1 MKYFC
6 TEQYKFKMKRTL
18 LYILFLFAALSV
30 NAQEYSDIVEKALN
44 SAKKDS
50 LVQAEKLFQQAL
62 KLDPSNIR
70 NALLFTNLGTVQRR
84 MGKSDEAL
92 KSYSLSL
99 NITPYS
105 VVTLLNRASLYLER
119 NNFDKAYID
128 YCNVLD
134 IDRFN
139 KEALLFRAYINMNR
153 REYKEA
159 RIDYNALLSED
170 NKNRT
175 ALIGLIILNQ
185 KEQKYRE
192 AIESVDRMIV
202 DNPKDVSL
210 LKIKAN
216 IEIEMN
222 TLDLALIDLESAAK
236 LSPNDPEIYVTCG
249 DIYMAQKKNREAY
262 VAYEKAVSLG
272 IPRSEL
278 RDKLK
283 ATK

>member
-1 MKYFC
+1 MRYFC
-6 TEQYKFKMKRTL
+6 TEQYKFIMKRAL
-18 LYILFLFAALSV
+18 LYIFFLFAALNV
-30 NAQEYSDIVEKALN
+30 NAQEYSNIVEKALN
-44 SAKKDS
+44 AAKKDS

-272 IPRSEL
+272 TPRSEL

-283 ATK
+283 ASK

>member
-1 MKYFC
+1 
-6 TEQYKFKMKRTL
+6 MKRAL
-18 LYILFLFAALSV
+18 LYIFFLFAALNV
-30 NAQEYSDIVEKALN
+30 NAQEYSNIVEKALN
-44 SAKKDS
+44 AAKKDS

-249 DIYMAQKKNREAY
+249 DIYMTQKKNREAY

-272 IPRSEL
+272 TPRSEL

-283 ATK
+283 ASK